1 MPQPLLTLDEVHHGY
16 GARDVL
22 QGVSC
27 DIGPG
32 VTALIGVNGAGKSTL
47 LSIAS
52 GGVRPR
58 QGSVAVG
65 GHDLLDR
72 RERRRGL
79 RKVAFM
85 PQDATFPPRM
95 TAREIIEYVDW
106 MRGAPRSGGRARAL
120 EALDRVRLVDR
131 ANSRFGSLSGGMQRR
146 VCLAQAIV
154 SAPEVLVLDEPST
167 GLDPEQRH
175 VMVDLIGALEGAV
188 LLSSHVMED
197 VADLADRVVVL
208 DDGTITFDG
217 DVDGLRA
224 LAPAPAAD
232 RAAEHGF
239 LAVLATQRSVR

>member
-1 MPQPLLTLDEVHHGY
+1 MSHPLLTLDGIHHGY

-22 QGVSC
+22 RDVSC
-27 DIGPG
+27 EIGPG
-32 VTALIGVNGAGKSTL
+32 ITALIGVNGAGKSTL

-58 QGSVAVG
+58 QGAVAVG
-65 GHDLLDR
+65 GHDLLHGRAR
-72 RERRRGL
+72 RQGL
-79 RKVAFM
+79 GKVAFM

-95 TAREIIEYVDW
+95 TAREIVEYVDW

-120 EALDRVRLVDR
+120 QALDRVRLADR
-131 ANSRFGSLSGGMQRR
+131 AESRFGSLSGGMQRR

-175 VMVDLIGALEGAV
+175 VMVQLIGTLAGAV
-188 LLSSHVMED
+188 VLSSHVMED
-197 VADLADRVVVL
+197 VADLADRVLVL
-208 DDGTITFDG
+208 DDGAITFDG
-217 DVDGLRA
+217 DVAGLRA
-224 LAPAPAAD
+224 LAPVPEAD

-239 LAVLATQRSVR
+239 LAVLSAQRSA